1 MEQLCTATLTR
12 SKRIGVAGTY
22 TIRCSDGEI
31 LPVGCTKDEA
41 DLIVA
46 TLNGG
51 GDIARLEEWAETK
64 GSMLQYV
71 LGEHIKRL
79 RIKAT

>member
-1 MEQLCTATLTR
+1 MERLCTATLTR
-12 SKRIGVAGTY
+12 STRIGVTGTY
-22 TIRCSDGEI
+22 TVRAGDGEI
-31 LPVGCTKDEA
+31 IPGNFTKDEA

-64 GSMLQYV
+64 GSMLKYV
-71 LGEHIKRL
+71 LGDHIKRL